1 MILNKALDKQ
11 LLRNVIGGGKSTRF
25 AFLLALTLTTICACT
40 EDVPSEA
47 TPETVYDTRTPADS
61 TDRAA
66 TTGLTVRV
74 DTTWAGDTVVYY

>member
-1 MILNKALDKQ
+1 MKRHKPQMLI
-11 LLRNVIGGGKSTRF
+11 NVTGGGKSIRF
-25 AFLLALTLTTICACT
+25 TLLLALTLTTICACT

-47 TPETVYDTRTPADS
+47 TPETVSDTRTPADS

-66 TTGLTVRV
+66 LTGLTVRV